1 MGKESQ
7 CGRAERAESI
17 EFYTL
22 YKCTQIKIQLKQEIT
37 ETISYAVVIVKH
49 TYYTVVHNTVIVIV
63 E

>member
-7 CGRAERAESI
+7 CGHAERAESI

-49 TYYTVVHNTVIVIV
+49 TYYTVVHIQ
-63 E
+63 